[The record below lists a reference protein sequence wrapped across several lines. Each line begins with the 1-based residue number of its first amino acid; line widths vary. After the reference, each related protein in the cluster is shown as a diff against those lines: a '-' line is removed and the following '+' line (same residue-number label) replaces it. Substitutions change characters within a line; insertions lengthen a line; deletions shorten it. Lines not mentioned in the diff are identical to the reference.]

1 MPFLRYKN
9 MKSAPEIST
18 VEKVLLL
25 IRNHPEGITIKIICD
40 RLNRPVSMV
49 QICLKQ
55 LVAQKKIR
63 TQLSTSRMHLIYY
76 PF

>member
-1 MPFLRYKN
+1 
-9 MKSAPEIST
+9 MKSAPEIT
-18 VEKVLLL
+18 TIEKVLRL

-63 TQLSTSRMHLIYY
+63 TQLSANRMHLIYY
-76 PF
+76 PV

>member
-1 MPFLRYKN
+1 MLFIDYKN
-9 MKSAPEIST
+9 MKSAPGIT
-18 VEKVLLL
+18 TIEKVLRL

-63 TQLSTSRMHLIYY
+63 TQLSASRMHLIYY
-76 PF
+76 PV